1 MDSSVDSSIGIN
13 GILPIRKENC
23 NTSSVSKPIFD
34 VVQDETPA
42 IFSKTLRESLDI
54 SMGVLSQELMG
65 FETINNLDKSSDPFW
80 YAIHKRS
87 EFKFNRD
94 YYDFKAL
101 NLQMDIL
108 KEGDTILS
116 FSPMPIQYFEEFK
129 AKLILVFIG
138 TELEDEHSIGTPD
151 VIFYEQLA
159 RNLDTI
165 RVWNNLEYSLLSER
179 WDEFEKLH
187 IDNDNKNLLES
198 LPVDLIFTVE
208 SVIGRGIRDNGERF
222 GRYDHEFLET
232 AIHSLNYLKENGTI
246 IVKANS
252 LGSRYIADL
261 IYLYKY
267 LFNEVCVC
275 KTSTSNQISNDHYII
290 AKGFKKKH
298 HIQILVSLEDLL
310 NTAFL
315 NLEDNEDFTLFSFI
329 KNTIDDI
336 NFYEWLKNINNKIIL
351 HLHINILAL
360 KLSID
365 NSTEGYEFGRPY
377 YLYDYVSYRESLGF
391 IGRQTLSSLPKA
403 EYSDETIIETV
414 TQLEDPDIVLK
425 EDNQLGVNFI
435 KFIVLKRIVSNLSDK
450 IISSPGSKQNLTQ
463 GCTPIYIE
471 KEKHI
476 YSKNI
481 RKWLGLLLALG
492 DLDKLFNE
500 DNQLEV
506 ISSRNWSIFDIFND
520 ISLTKN
526 MIPDMI
532 PNTIVDE
539 FRNGKV
545 LFQNL
550 SNNPKFL
557 INAIKLF
564 ASQNNNLRFRLFYS
578 FNGFLNPIV
587 YEENS
592 EVIGEYEIFNF
603 MFPEERK
610 QVTDVY
616 QLSKLMD
623 NNSFI
628 NRIVENVCLP
638 VLFSGYANNSN
649 VKDMYFTYKPEIEA
663 FASTANHFAP
673 IWCSPYESDKKFGSS
688 GNFFG
693 EFSNPNNS
701 VFDESKLMIAF
712 PPSHIDIIK
721 MTLNKCSKIIKYNDS
736 RDFAIIIVYQNNSRI
751 EEAIEFTLNLN
762 NVKHTSTI
770 HLNNVYQ
777 PFNGIIYKHAN
788 LKACLIKT
796 SKSEFKLHSDIL

>member
-1 MDSSVDSSIGIN
+1 
-13 GILPIRKENC
+13 
-23 NTSSVSKPIFD
+23 
-34 VVQDETPA
+34 
-42 IFSKTLRESLDI
+42 
-54 SMGVLSQELMG
+54 
-65 FETINNLDKSSDPFW
+65 
-80 YAIHKRS
+80 
-87 EFKFNRD
+87 
-94 YYDFKAL
+94 
-101 NLQMDIL
+101 
-108 KEGDTILS
+108 
-116 FSPMPIQYFEEFK
+116 
-129 AKLILVFIG
+129 
-138 TELEDEHSIGTPD
+138 
-151 VIFYEQLA
+151 
-159 RNLDTI
+159 
-165 RVWNNLEYSLLSER
+165 
-179 WDEFEKLH
+179 
-187 IDNDNKNLLES
+187 
-198 LPVDLIFTVE
+198 
-208 SVIGRGIRDNGERF
+208 
-222 GRYDHEFLET
+222 
-232 AIHSLNYLKENGTI
+232 
-246 IVKANS
+246 
-252 LGSRYIADL
+252 
-261 IYLYKY
+261 
-267 LFNEVCVC
+267 
-275 KTSTSNQISNDHYII
+275 
-290 AKGFKKKH
+290 
-298 HIQILVSLEDLL
+298 
-310 NTAFL
+310 
-315 NLEDNEDFTLFSFI
+315 
-329 KNTIDDI
+329 
-336 NFYEWLKNINNKIIL
+336 
-351 HLHINILAL
+351 
-360 KLSID
+360 
-365 NSTEGYEFGRPY
+365 
-377 YLYDYVSYRESLGF
+377 
-391 IGRQTLSSLPKA
+391 
-403 EYSDETIIETV
+403 
-414 TQLEDPDIVLK
+414 
-425 EDNQLGVNFI
+425 
-435 KFIVLKRIVSNLSDK
+435 
-450 IISSPGSKQNLTQ
+450 
-463 GCTPIYIE
+463 
-471 KEKHI
+471 
-476 YSKNI
+476 
-481 RKWLGLLLALG
+481 
-492 DLDKLFNE
+492 
-500 DNQLEV
+500 
-506 ISSRNWSIFDIFND
+506 
-520 ISLTKN
+520 